1 MNSIEYYA
9 NRVVQAVCRTRIR
22 LHQGLPINVYFSSDW
37 NDDIVDYVGTY
48 LTGSKMTHIPNVS
61 DNAYDRL
68 RAIGITPKKAE
79 KIARL
84 CEYDEG
90 ILNAIERN
98 TIYTVNIKLDKIYE
112 LIPMSRKEVDAYSY
126 LRDLLARYGIVLNII

>member
-1 MNSIEYYA
+1 MN
-9 NRVVQAVCRTRIR
+9 
-22 LHQGLPINVYFSSDW
+22 
-37 NDDIVDYVGTY
+37 TY
-48 LTGSKMTHIPNVS
+48 E
-61 DNAYDRL
+61 RL
-68 RAIGITPKKAE
+68 RKIGITPKKAE

-112 LIPMSRKEVDAYSY
+112 LIPMSRKEVDKYSY

>member
-1 MNSIEYYA
+1 MN
-9 NRVVQAVCRTRIR
+9 
-22 LHQGLPINVYFSSDW
+22 
-37 NDDIVDYVGTY
+37 TY
-48 LTGSKMTHIPNVS
+48 E
-61 DNAYDRL
+61 RL
-68 RAIGITPKKAE
+68 REIGITPKKAE

-84 CEYDEG
+84 CRYDEG

-112 LIPMSRKEVDAYSY
+112 LIPMSRKEVDKYSY